1 MLPGI
6 SDDIIRKA
14 AQGDLRSFEAI
25 YKATSGF
32 VYNVALRVVNN
43 REDAKEVAQEVFLNM
58 YHKLKGFRFESSL
71 KTWVYPITVN
81 CALNYAQKTA
91 RTRGRETEY
100 RDVVMAGEAAPYAR
114 AQMDGRH
121 TDEAIEAL
129 LETINPE
136 QRACVVL
143 RGIEGLSYQ
152 EIAETLKININT
164 VRTRLKRARENLL
177 ISKKKVA
184 DECVS

>member
-6 SDDIIRKA
+6 SDDIVRKA
-14 AQGDLRSFEAI
+14 CEGDLRSFEAI

-43 REDAKEVAQEVFLNM
+43 REAAKEVAQEVFLNM
-58 YHKLKGFRFESSL
+58 YHNLKGFRFESSL
-71 KTWVYPITVN
+71 KTWVYRITVN
-81 CALNYAQKTA
+81 CALNRAQKTA

-100 RDVVMAGEAAPYAR
+100 QDVVMAGEIVPDAR
-114 AQMDGRH
+114 TQMDEQH
-121 TDEAIEAL
+121 SSEAIASL
-129 LETINPE
+129 LGMISPE

-164 VRTRLKRARENLL
+164 VRTRLKRAREKLL
-177 ISKKKVA
+177 VSRKKVA
-184 DECVS
+184 NEYV

>member
-1 MLPGI
+1 MLTGI
-6 SDDIIRKA
+6 SDEIIRKA
-14 AQGDLRSFEAI
+14 SDGDLRSFEAI

-43 REDAKEVAQEVFLNM
+43 PEDAKEVAQEVFLNM

-71 KTWVYPITVN
+71 KTWVYRITVN
-81 CALNYAQKTA
+81 SALNSAQKTA

-100 RDVVMAGEAAPYAR
+100 QDVVMAGEVTADAR
-114 AQMDGRH
+114 TKM
-121 TDEAIEAL
+121 DEAHCGEVIEKL
-129 LETINPE
+129 LETIDPE

-164 VRTRLKRARENLL
+164 VRSRLKRAREKLL
-177 ISKKKVA
+177 VSRKKVA
-184 DECVS
+184 DEYV